1 MGITDTATWRAVYNN
16 DPENPEFLNE
26 KDQNGNP
33 HLFKDIDRDRLIA
46 FQLINPQNIAICQV
60 KLGEGKRLIFARRNL
75 ITTGQLFTTR
85 GDTKIPIP
93 TKTHQIIIILGW
105 QKTVNGV
112 NTKAIF
118 YLLPDGRIEM
128 DDEWRG
134 DSLHSAV
141 NTPGLIKEEE
151 PKSTKSTKI
160 VDKEEPKAKSYS
172 GSNDSA
178 FGNKS

>member
-1 MGITDTATWRAVYNN
+1 MLYMGITDTVKWRAVYNDETSLSER
-16 DPENPEFLNE
+16 DPSSGKE
-26 KDQNGNP
+26 
-33 HLFKDIDRDRLIA
+33 HTFKEIDMSKIQS
-46 FQLINPQNIAICQV
+46 FQLINEKDIPVCQV
-60 KLGEGKRLIFARRNL
+60 RLGNGKRLIFARRNL
-75 ITTGQLFTTR
+75 ITTGQLFKDVGGR
-85 GDTKIPIP
+85 KIPIP
-93 TKTHQIIIILGW
+93 TKTHQRIIILGW

-128 DDEWRG
+128 DDEWRT
-134 DSLHSAV
+134 DATHSKV
-141 NTPGLIKEEE
+141 NTPGLIQEEE

-178 FGNKS
+178 FENKS